1 MGFKNRS
8 ETESQVR
15 NALIAGSIS
24 GMVTKTLAAP
34 IDRIKIY
41 YQVRNKPF
49 SFSEGMSVAK
59 KIIKK
64 RGIHS
69 MWRGNSA
76 SLIRVVP
83 YAAIQFTVHEQLK
96 SIFDIRTYE
105 QKLKKPGLCLTAGAL
120 AGLTAISCTYP
131 LDVCRARMI
140 TDHTYKNVW
149 EVMKRAFT
157 SKDHK
162 YGLYRG
168 FMPAVIAI
176 VPYTGVSFFV
186 YELFKTRYFAQAK
199 YSNDRL
205 MLAIQK

>member
-64 RGIHS
+64 RGS
-69 MWRGNSA
+69 
-76 SLIRVVP
+76 
-83 YAAIQFTVHEQLK
+83 
-96 SIFDIRTYE
+96 
-105 QKLKKPGLCLTAGAL
+105 
-120 AGLTAISCTYP
+120 
-131 LDVCRARMI
+131 
-140 TDHTYKNVW
+140 
-149 EVMKRAFT
+149 
-157 SKDHK
+157 
-162 YGLYRG
+162 
-168 FMPAVIAI
+168 
-176 VPYTGVSFFV
+176 
-186 YELFKTRYFAQAK
+186 
-199 YSNDRL
+199 
-205 MLAIQK
+205 